1 MEQHTRIGVYGLC
14 LNDDLVLLTKLWD
27 RYSAPGHWTLPGGGL
42 EFGEHPEETLV
53 REFYEET
60 GLACDIG
67 AVMNIGSTVVDP
79 SRKYGRFQGIQI
91 VYRVNASG
99 EPRVVEENGSTVD
112 ARWVDLEQARTT
124 LPTMPLVDIVL
135 ELI

>member
-1 MEQHTRIGVYGLC
+1 M
-14 LNDDLVLLTKLWD
+14 
-27 RYSAPGHWTLPGGGL
+27 
-42 EFGEHPEETLV
+42 